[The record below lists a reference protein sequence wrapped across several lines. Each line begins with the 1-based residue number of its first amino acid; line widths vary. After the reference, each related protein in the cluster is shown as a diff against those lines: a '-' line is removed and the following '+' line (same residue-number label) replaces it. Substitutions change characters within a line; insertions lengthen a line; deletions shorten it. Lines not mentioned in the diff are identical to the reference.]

1 MMNDAQQHRL
11 LDLTAAEIDTLS
23 QRAFAKML
31 EDIRAGVDPQ
41 AAIRGT
47 LRTFEGGY
55 YAVLSKA
62 FGEVLQRAVGVPDV
76 RNWPAGD
83 IALSTALYRNS
94 RLVESASLA
103 AIKAHAQGMKSL
115 RDVALDLYEGYG
127 FRETETLDIQA
138 KLPRYI
144 REDVMLANKAARTI
158 ARFRA
163 NTLKTPA
170 LRAAYLAALDA
181 LEEGAA
187 EGLREKALRVAYHE
201 RNRYFANRIAQT
213 EIQRAYADKKDG
225 AMLEDD
231 SVEFVQVRL
240 SSTHPR
246 ADICDLHARAD
257 LYGLGAGIYPKHL
270 APRRPFHN
278 FCRCILAPRFGLNGS
293 SWREN
298 PSGLRT
304 YLNSLDERE
313 AARVMGSRAK
323 LQEALD
329 GKPLG
334 DILNKGVPEGYGY
347 AKLGEALQSNAM
359 RTFRQP
365 AETFS
370 PYDHGA
376 PRVLP
381 DTSTPARAKA
391 VEIEESIR
399 RDDLET
405 GVFISPSG
413 ETLLRRTG
421 SPDRVSFTV
430 AELANMRGATF
441 THNHPSRAPFS
452 HHDLALAGEIGLFEL
467 RAVTSGRR
475 YLASGIPNLGAKAFE
490 MRLFAYEQASSLA
503 LKESVR
509 TGEINS
515 SDYGMMLRHMAIKRF
530 AADAGFNYV
539 LEIS

>member
-115 RDVALDLYEGYG
+115 REVALDLYEGYG

-144 REDVMLANKAARTI
+144 REDAMLANKAARTI

-213 EIQRAYADKKDG
+213 EIQRAYAAKKDG

-246 ADICDLHARAD
+246 ADICDLHAKAD

-278 FCRCILAPRFGLNGS
+278 FCRCIIAPRFGLNGS

-329 GKPLG
+329 GTPLG

-347 AKLGEALQSNAM
+347 ATLGEAFGKHLGNGAFTAALREHIDALLASANPKKQPFVLGALPANFYSMAAQLNGFNVEGKSLALDHDYTRHAFAHHGQGNEKNDAQIPIEADDFMRLVDSGAKIISVQPGRPKHSKNGAM
-359 RTFRQP
+359 R
-365 AETFS
+365 
-370 PYDHGA
+370 
-376 PRVLP
+376 
-381 DTSTPARAKA
+381 
-391 VEIEESIR
+391 
-399 RDDLET
+399 
-405 GVFISPSG
+405 
-413 ETLLRRTG
+413 LL
-421 SPDRVSFTV
+421 V
-430 AELANMRGATF
+430 ALIIDG
-441 THNHPSRAPFS
+441 
-452 HHDLALAGEIGLFEL
+452 FEL
-467 RAVTSGRR
+467 RV
-475 YLASGIPNLGAKAFE
+475 
-490 MRLFAYEQASSLA
+490 
-503 LKESVR
+503 
-509 TGEINS
+509 
-515 SDYGMMLRHMAIKRF
+515 
-530 AADAGFNYV
+530 V
-539 LEIS
+539 LEQRRKYLVPYTLWKRQA